1 MKNNRVCSIVVCGA
15 LCERKFYEFWK
26 TQALMIVGEIR
37 NKEKDIAE
45 LCFAIPISKKN
56 TINKKLIL
64 IIYKN

>member
-1 MKNNRVCSIVVCGA
+1 VVCEA
-15 LCERKFYEFWK
+15 LPERKFYGFRK
-26 TQALMIVGEIR
+26 TQALRIVGGMR
-37 NKEKDIAE
+37 NKEKDIVE